1 MANIYMN
8 LVLITDGIRKLSL
21 EDMGSLMCHGGSSQH
36 SDSNDLTPA
45 KHTTRMACTIK
56 LKKGWSKRVANVCN
70 ISLSYKKKT

>member
-1 MANIYMN
+1 MQ
-8 LVLITDGIRKLSL
+8 
-21 EDMGSLMCHGGSSQH
+21 GSLMCHGGSSQH